1 MTMTLDKTPVT
12 AEDPTICAVC
22 AWRADCKKKFSYDSG
37 GPVKCA
43 EFTRD
48 VACKSDEERHS

>member
-1 MTMTLDKTPVT
+1 MTLDKTPVT